1 VDARNKQMQRQVTK
15 TRTGRNKY
23 NLEEDSELK
32 NEQSL
37 SYDGEEKRGEK
48 RKREKSEDD
57 RFEEII
63 KKSKTHRNEKK
74 RDMLDTLHLKEDI
87 NDDFDAIS
95 SFLTFQK
102 KEKKEDE
109 YDQILKSF
117 EKDGTTIQ
125 GYKKKE
131 EESNIDITP
140 VDNKFDSTISKG
152 KIKKILNLTFKN
164 QREFE
169 VLFSKIL
176 NEFFNPLNDKKVLN
190 NLYEKIYDLIAS
202 NDSEENLYF
211 VKSEIK
217 NKLEECFN
225 RLEENDDVYPVK
237 SDLYFIKLI
246 LSIFRIQNENFI
258 TTCCLIYLHKIL
270 INSTTKSNEDVISG
284 IFICNLIF
292 EILNSKSEQFKFSP
306 EIIFWFEKN
315 LKENKDEN
323 IVKEMLKILKSFTN
337 LYSNLV
343 NYSELFQGISENLK
357 LFKKEKKLISE
368 ILSEIEKNSKFQIEN
383 RKPIQYLLKKPI
395 ELQQFE
401 PLIYSDYGGE
411 IIDKRRNSR
420 NFEKKVKREERSTVR
435 ELRKDNLVLRKTR
448 DEQQNRIDKEKKL
461 KFNKIMKEIEHE
473 KHQQSKKDFSMRREK
488 KDIKEMRKNRKK

>member
-1 VDARNKQMQRQVTK
+1 LDARNKQMQRQVTK

-23 NLEEDSELK
+23 NLEEESELR

-37 SYDGEEKRGEK
+37 SFDDKRGEK

-57 RFEEII
+57 RFDEII

-74 RDMLDTLHLKEDI
+74 RDIMDSLNLKEDI

-125 GYKKKE
+125 GYKQKE
-131 EESNIDITP
+131 EEEKE
-140 VDNKFDSTISKG
+140 VDSKSFDSTISKG
-152 KIKKILNLTFKN
+152 KIKKILNLNFKN
-164 QREFE
+164 SREFE
-169 VLFSKIL
+169 VLFSTIL
-176 NEFFNPLNDKKVLN
+176 EEFFNPLNDKRVLN

-202 NDSEENLYF
+202 NDSDQNLYF

-225 RLEENDDVYPVK
+225 RLEENDGVYPAK

-258 TTCCLIYLHKIL
+258 TTSCLIYLHKIL
-270 INSTTKSNEDVISG
+270 INSTTKSNDDVISG

-323 IVKEMLKILKSFTN
+323 IVKEMLKILQSFTN

-343 NYSELFQGISENLK
+343 NYSELFQGISEKLK
-357 LFKKEKKLISE
+357 TFKKQKKLVSDL
-368 ILSEIEKNSKFQIEN
+368 LSEIEKNSKFQNEN
-383 RKPIQYLLKKPI
+383 RKPLQYLLKKPI

-411 IIDKRRNSR
+411 IVDKRRSR
-420 NFEKKVKREERSTVR
+420 NFEKKVKREERSTIR